1 VPKFFL
7 FLLVLLR
14 GDPPGKV
21 SQDSLQKR
29 WILNQHQVKQVDAQ
43 EPLSEGLYIIC
54 IRVYYVPPFP
64 AFKYSSGPSL
74 VTYNRPFSH
83 K

>member
-1 VPKFFL
+1 MSTGIKGAQIFL

-43 EPLSEGLYIIC
+43 EPLSQKDC
-54 IRVYYVPPFP
+54 ILSVFVFIMYRLFLLSNTAPDLH
-64 AFKYSSGPSL
+64 S
-74 VTYNRPFSH
+74 
-83 K
+83 